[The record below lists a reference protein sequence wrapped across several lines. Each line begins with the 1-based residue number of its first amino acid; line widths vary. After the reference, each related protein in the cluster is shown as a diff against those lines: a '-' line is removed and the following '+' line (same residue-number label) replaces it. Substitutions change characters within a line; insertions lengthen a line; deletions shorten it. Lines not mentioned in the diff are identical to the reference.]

1 MKFKIN
7 MLVFP
12 AWLSMNNN
20 DKWFETTGENNLKR
34 AGFKKGQTVLDFGC
48 GSGNY
53 TIPVAKIIGERSL
66 IYALDKDRME
76 LDSLMSRAKSM
87 GLTNI
92 VRLEASGKSS
102 IALNN
107 KSVDVVLLYDI
118 LHYYYYQ
125 DKQERV
131 KLLSEVYRILKPA
144 GLLSLYPTHLDSYNE
159 PKLAD
164 IKKEIEDA
172 DFCLEQEIRGLQMMH
187 DGGMEKGRVINF
199 RKNLMSVETIC
210 PKQ

>member
-1 MKFKIN
+1 MEFKIN

-12 AWLSMNNN
+12 AWLLMNNS
-20 DKWFETTGENNLKR
+20 DKWFEFDGENTLKR
-34 AGFKKGQTVLDFGC
+34 TGFKKGQTVLDFGC
-48 GSGNY
+48 GSGIY

-76 LDSLMSRAKSM
+76 LDSLMSRAESM

-92 VRLEASGKSS
+92 VRLDATGKSS

-107 KSVDVVLLYDI
+107 RSVDVVLLYDI
-118 LHYYYYQ
+118 LHYYYYP

-144 GLLSLYPTHLDSYNE
+144 GLLSLYPTHLDSSNE
-159 PKLAD
+159 PKLAA

-172 DFCLEQEIRGLQMMH
+172 YFCLEQEIGGLQMMH
-187 DGGMEKGRVINF
+187 DGSMEKGRVINF
-199 RKNLMSVETIC
+199 RKNSMSRETVC
-210 PKQ
+210 PKH